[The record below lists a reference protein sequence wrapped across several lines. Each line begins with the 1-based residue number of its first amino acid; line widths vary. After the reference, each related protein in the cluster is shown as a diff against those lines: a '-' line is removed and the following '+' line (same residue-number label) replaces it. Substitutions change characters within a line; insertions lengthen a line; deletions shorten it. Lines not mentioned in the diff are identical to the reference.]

1 MSDQKRLLIAAVLMA
16 AVLFISWQFMGKT
29 VSENDSST
37 SRNTIESQS
46 TPEPISVPEDS
57 EVMKTTPLDTTS
69 LKIYED
75 TLVDD
80 ITEKGQDE
88 PDERT
93 ITIIIRG
100 NGEDLV
106 HAEITTHGGA
116 IRSWEL
122 PQFEDMPGAG
132 EGECINLNGYN
143 WLDRGI
149 AFETDS
155 RDTLIIDE
163 QPQTLVL
170 FTDDEKELRYTFTPD
185 HYGFSIESNGFD
197 EMISIPAGV
206 LPVSEMNV
214 NASRYFKAQWNA
226 EKVKDRK
233 SGDINEVEQVGNVR
247 WIAARSHYF
256 AIILMPESFERA
268 YGYIFP
274 SGSEESPSI
283 GIQDTRVHVFAGPLD
298 YGRLRKLGGDT
309 SRLVDFG
316 WPFIREIGRLL
327 YWFCTDVISSVSN
340 WGMKIIVLA
349 LALKLVLL
357 PLTGKSFKSMAKLKQ
372 VQPKMKVL
380 QEKFKSDPKALQTAM
395 QKLYREEGVNPL
407 GGCLPML
414 MQMPVFFALYRV
426 LANSVQL
433 RGAPFFLWIQDLSH
447 PEILIKLQ
455 SPILGLH
462 GIGLLAVLMGVAM
475 FFQQKMTM
483 TDQKQK
489 GMMYMMPIFMTFL
502 FMRFPAG
509 LTLYWFTNNIL
520 TIAQQEMIKRKLEK
534 EQTSSVKV

>member
-16 AVLFISWQFMGKT
+16 AVLFVSWQFMGKT
-29 VSENDSST
+29 TPQNESINT
-37 SRNTIESQS
+37 TGTIEDQRI
-46 TPEPISVPEDS
+46 PEQTVIPEDS
-57 EVMKTTPLDTTS
+57 EAVKTLPFDTLS
-69 LKIYED
+69 IKVYED
-75 TLVDD
+75 TLVIDT
-80 ITEKGQDE
+80 TEKGPEE
-88 PDERT
+88 PDERL
-93 ITIIIRG
+93 ITVIIRG
-100 NGEDLV
+100 KDEDLV
-106 HAEITTHGGA
+106 YAEISTYGGA
-116 IRSWEL
+116 VRSWEL
-122 PQFEDMPGAG
+122 PQFEDMPGGG
-132 EGECINLNGYN
+132 EGRCINFNGN
-143 WLDRGI
+143 SWLDRDVV
-149 AFETDS
+149 FETDS
-155 RDTLIIDE
+155 PDTLIVDE
-163 QPQTLVL
+163 QPQTIVL
-170 FTDDEKELRYTFTPD
+170 FTETERELRYTFTPD
-185 HYGFSIESNGFD
+185 HYGFSIEATGFD

-256 AIILMPESFERA
+256 AIILMPESYERA

-283 GIQDTRVHVFAGPLD
+283 GIQDTRVNVFAGPLD
-298 YGRLRKLGGDT
+298 YGRLRKIGGDT

-327 YWFCTDVISSVSN
+327 FWFCTNVIASVSN
-340 WGMKIIVLA
+340 WGIKIIVLA

-372 VQPKMKVL
+372 VQPKMKEL
-380 QEKFKSDPKALQTAM
+380 QEKFKNDPKALQTAM

-433 RGAPFFLWIQDLSH
+433 RGAPFMLWIQDLSH

-455 SPILGLH
+455 PSILGLH

-489 GMMYMMPIFMTFL
+489 GMMYMMPVFMTFL

-509 LTLYWFTNNIL
+509 LTLYWFTNNLL

-534 EQTSSVKV
+534 EQI

>member
-1 MSDQKRLLIAAVLMA
+1 MSDQKRLLVAAVLMA

-29 VSENDSST
+29 GSRTDSV
-37 SRNTIESQS
+37 NSQ
-46 TPEPISVPEDS
+46 TTVAVQIPPEQVTAPE
-57 EVMKTTPLDTTS
+57 EQVVIKTDPLDTLS
-69 LKIYED
+69 MKVYED
-75 TLVDD
+75 TLVTNV
-80 ITEKGQDE
+80 TEKALDE
-88 PDERT
+88 PDERV
-93 ITIIIRG
+93 ITVIIKG
-100 NGEDLV
+100 NSEDLV
-106 HAEITTHGGA
+106 HAEISTNGGA
-116 IRSWEL
+116 IISWEL

-132 EGECINLNGYN
+132 EGRSINFNGN
-143 WLDRGI
+143 TWLDRGI
-149 AFETDS
+149 AFDTDS

-163 QPQTLVL
+163 QQQTLIL
-170 FTDDEKELRYTFTPD
+170 FTTDGREVKYTFSPD
-185 HYGFSIESNGFD
+185 HYGFIVETVGFD

-206 LPVSEMNV
+206 LPVSEQNV

-233 SGDINEVEQVGNVR
+233 TNDINEVEQVGNIR

-283 GIQDTRVHVFAGPLD
+283 GIQDTRVNVFAGPLD
-298 YGRLRKLGGDT
+298 YGRLRRLGRDT

-327 YWFCTDVISSVSN
+327 FWFCTSVISFVSN
-340 WGMKIIVLA
+340 WGIKIIVLA

-372 VQPKMKVL
+372 VQPKMKAL

-433 RGAPFFLWIQDLSH
+433 RGAPFMMWIQDLSH

-455 SPILGLH
+455 PAILGLH
-462 GIGLLAVLMGVAM
+462 GLGLLAVLMGLAM

-509 LTLYWFTNNIL
+509 LTLYWFTNNLL
-520 TIAQQEMIKRKLEK
+520 TIAQQEMIRRKLEK
-534 EQTSSVKV
+534 EEAC